1 MIRLA
6 LPIYV
11 ELLTAVVAV
20 GVIDLLWV
28 SGLGEPAIA
37 AVTVGTTVEY
47 LAYGLFLA
55 VPTGVTV
62 LVGRRDGHAP
72 LGPVIR
78 TGWVLWALFSVAVA
92 VPGVLLR
99 EPLAAL
105 FTDSPA
111 LTADFLLISLGG
123 LPVYFAQTVVDGVLK
138 GRGDTRRPMRHAIIC
153 NVLVVGLDPLFIHG
167 LGMGVRGAALATVIA
182 RALTLAIAVRSVT
195 RLRDASAGAPDES
208 GTGAGEPGASGA
220 GEGEL
225 SASRAGASRAGC
237 DGGGRRMAGEVVR
250 TGLPMS
256 GDFLARAL
264 VGMALVEIVAGF
276 GTAAVAGYGIGQK
289 VMLAGVMVFYALRQ
303 AAMIR
308 TARSAA
314 VRSPLLL
321 GLGSGAVVAVVLN
334 VLAAPVAGLFTG
346 DPAVAVGF
354 LRWMTL
360 YLVPFGG
367 LIAVGGVLQAS
378 GRGGRLLAATLAGFA
393 GQLPLAYALS
403 AWLGITGVWLSMAA
417 GAALSLAGTLTPR
430 TRTRTP
436 ARAPTARPTDT
447 SPTDT
452 SPTDTSPTDTS
463 PADTS
468 PADSGPADSGPVDS
482 GPADSG
488 PVDVPARPV
497 GVSPSGGSGRRAGG
511 PGSVRGPAPRSTRT
525 AADPPSAP

>member
-28 SGLGEPAIA
+28 SGLGEGAIA
-37 AVTVGTTVEY
+37 AVTVGTTVEF

-55 VPTGVTV
+55 VPTGITV

-72 LGPVIR
+72 LGPVVR
-78 TGWVLWALFSVAVA
+78 TGLLLWAVFSVAIA

-105 FTDSPA
+105 FTDTPA
-111 LTADFLLISLGG
+111 LTAGFFLVSLAG
-123 LPVYFAQTVVDGVLK
+123 LPVYFAQTVVDGILK
-138 GRGDTRRPMRHAIIC
+138 GLGNTRRPMRHALLC
-153 NVLVVGLDPLFIHG
+153 NALVIALDPLFIYG
-167 LGMGVRGAALATVIA
+167 LDMGVQGAAAATVLA
-182 RALTLAIAVRSVT
+182 RAITLAIALRSVA
-195 RLRDASAGAPDES
+195 RLN
-208 GTGAGEPGASGA
+208 
-220 GEGEL
+220 
-225 SASRAGASRAGC
+225 
-237 DGGGRRMAGEVVR
+237 GRGLMAGEVIR

-264 VGMALVEIVAGF
+264 VGMALVELVAGF

-289 VMLAGVMVFYALRQ
+289 IMLAGVMVFYALRQ

-308 TARSAA
+308 TARSET

-321 GLGSGAVVAVVLN
+321 GLGSGVAVAAVLNVVAV
-334 VLAAPVAGLFTG
+334 PVAGLFTG

-378 GRGGRLLAATLAGFA
+378 GRGSRLLAATLAGFA
-393 GQLPLAYALS
+393 VQLPLAYALS
-403 AWLGITGVWLSMAA
+403 AWLGLTGVWLSMAA
-417 GAALSLAGTLTPR
+417 GAAVSLAG
-430 TRTRTP
+430 
-436 ARAPTARPTDT
+436 ARAP
-447 SPTDT
+447 
-452 SPTDTSPTDTS
+452 
-463 PADTS
+463 
-468 PADSGPADSGPVDS
+468 
-482 GPADSG
+482 
-488 PVDVPARPV
+488 
-497 GVSPSGGSGRRAGG
+497 RAGG
-511 PGSVRGPAPRSTRT
+511 PGPARGPAPRSTRT
-525 AADPPSAP
+525 AAGPPSGR

>member
-28 SGLGEPAIA
+28 SGLGEAAIA
-37 AVTVGTTVEY
+37 AVTVGTTAEY

-62 LVGRRDGHAP
+62 LVGRRDGRAP

-78 TGWVLWALFSVAVA
+78 TGWVLWAVFSVGVA

-111 LTADFLLISLGG
+111 LTADFFLISLGG

-138 GRGDTRRPMRHAIIC
+138 GLGDTKRPMRHAIIC
-153 NVLVVGLDPLFIHG
+153 NVLVVVLDPLFIYG
-167 LGMGVRGAALATVIA
+167 LEMGVQGAAVATVIA
-182 RALTLAIAVRSVT
+182 RGVTLAIALRTVT
-195 RLRDASAGAPDES
+195 RLREAANGGPAASEPAALGRGTSEPGGSGQAGR
-208 GTGAGEPGASGA
+208 GTG
-220 GEGEL
+220 
-225 SASRAGASRAGC
+225 
-237 DGGGRRMAGEVVR
+237 GGGRAMAGEVIR

-276 GTAAVAGYGIGQK
+276 GTTAVAGYGVGQK

-308 TARSAA
+308 TARSEP
-314 VRSPLLL
+314 VRSPLVL
-321 GLGSGAVVAVVLN
+321 GLGSGAVVAVALN
-334 VLAAPVAGLFTG
+334 VVAVPVAGLFAG
-346 DPAVAVGF
+346 DPAVAVEF
-354 LRWMTL
+354 MRWMAL

-378 GRGGRLLAATLAGFA
+378 GRGNRLLAATLAGFA
-393 GQLPLAYALS
+393 VQLPLAYVLS
-403 AWLGITGVWLSMAA
+403 AWLGLTGVWLSMAT
-417 GAALSLAGTLTPR
+417 GAAVSLAGTSARLRP
-430 TRTRTP
+430 P
-436 ARAPTARPTDT
+436 AAPTRP
-447 SPTDT
+447 SPDL
-452 SPTDTSPTDTS
+452 
-463 PADTS
+463 
-468 PADSGPADSGPVDS
+468 
-482 GPADSG
+482 
-488 PVDVPARPV
+488 
-497 GVSPSGGSGRRAGG
+497 SPSAAPTRPSPDLSPSAAPEPRAGD
-511 PGSVRGPAPRSTRT
+511 PEHAPAPAPRSTRT
-525 AADPPSAP
+525 AADPPSGR

>member
-1 MIRLA
+1 MFRLA

-28 SGLGEPAIA
+28 AGLGEAAIA

-62 LVGRRDGHAP
+62 LVGRRDGRAP

-78 TGWVLWALFSVAVA
+78 TGWVLWAVFSAAVA

-105 FTDSPA
+105 FGGSPE
-111 LTADFLLISLGG
+111 LTAGFLLVSLGG

-153 NVLVVGLDPLFIHG
+153 NVLVVVLDPVFIYG
-167 LGMGVRGAALATVIA
+167 LGMGVRGAAVATVAA
-182 RALTLAIAVRSVT
+182 RGITLAVALRSVL
-195 RLRDASAGAPDES
+195 RPRDA
-208 GTGAGEPGASGA
+208 
-220 GEGEL
+220 
-225 SASRAGASRAGC
+225 
-237 DGGGRRMAGEVVR
+237 DGGRARGWEVVR

-289 VMLAGVMVFYALRQ
+289 IMLAGVMVFYALRQ

-308 TARSAA
+308 TARGEA

-334 VLAAPVAGLFTG
+334 VLAAPAAGLFTG
-346 DPAVAVGF
+346 DPAPAVAF

-378 GRGGRLLAATLAGFA
+378 GRGSRLLAATLAGFA
-393 GQLPLAYALS
+393 VQLPLAYGLS
-403 AWLGITGVWLSMAA
+403 AWLGVTGVWLSMAA
-417 GAALSLAGTLTPR
+417 GAAISLGLSLERLSR
-430 TRTRTP
+430 VR
-436 ARAPTARPTDT
+436 
-447 SPTDT
+447 
-452 SPTDTSPTDTS
+452 
-463 PADTS
+463 
-468 PADSGPADSGPVDS
+468 
-482 GPADSG
+482 
-488 PVDVPARPV
+488 VPC
-497 GVSPSGGSGRRAGG
+497 
-511 PGSVRGPAPRSTRT
+511 
-525 AADPPSAP
+525 

>member
-28 SGLGEPAIA
+28 SGLGEAAIA
-37 AVTVGTTVEY
+37 AVTVGTTAEY

-62 LVGRRDGHAP
+62 LVGRRDGHVP

-111 LTADFLLISLGG
+111 LTADFFLISLGG

-153 NVLVVGLDPLFIHG
+153 NVLVVGLDPLFIYG

-182 RALTLAIAVRSVT
+182 RALTLAIALRSLT
-195 RLRDASAGAPDES
+195 HLHDTGAGAPSEN
-208 GTGAGEPGASGA
+208 GTGAGEPGGA
-220 GEGEL
+220 G
-225 SASRAGASRAGC
+225 R

-308 TARSAA
+308 TARSEAA
-314 VRSPLLL
+314 GSPLLL

-393 GQLPLAYALS
+393 VQLPLAYALS
-403 AWLGITGVWLSMAA
+403 AWLGVTGVWLSMAA
-417 GAALSLAGTLTPR
+417 GATLSLAGTLTPL
-430 TRTRTP
+430 TNAP
-436 ARAPTARPTDT
+436 APPT
-447 SPTDT
+447 
-452 SPTDTSPTDTS
+452 
-463 PADTS
+463 
-468 PADSGPADSGPVDS
+468 SGS
-482 GPADSG
+482 
-488 PVDVPARPV
+488 PVDVPARTARI
-497 GVSPSGGSGRRAGG
+497 SPSGGSGRRAGG
-511 PGSVRGPAPRSTRT
+511 PGRVRGPAPRSTRT
-525 AADPPSAP
+525 AADPPCAP